1 MEQRIAVGI
10 DFGTSN
16 SAVADVSITGQP
28 QPIQP
33 EGARSKVLPSVVF
46 LGPEGPVV
54 GEAAL
59 AEEPGQP
66 GRVVRSVKM
75 QLGSDTRSV
84 IDGRPWS
91 PEEIGAEILRALAEL
106 VARQRHGAEISL
118 AVIGTPAQP
127 RPGYIGALE
136 EAARLAGIPRVAV
149 LDEPTA
155 AMLGYG
161 LDQWPCQNVLV
172 FDIGAG
178 TCDVSLVYVESGQAY
193 PRYRA
198 SNEIAGDRFD
208 RVVAEMLLDEFS
220 RQHGRTAWEGLSPDS
235 RQLLKRRAEEAKI
248 GFSRAADVPVP
259 IMIDL
264 TPDRDLMPVRLHRE
278 EFERR
283 ALPLV
288 RQTEALVD
296 EAIKMAGIRE
306 DLVDSVLLVG
316 GSANL
321 PMIRDRLS
329 ARFGNRVRPVDEPDT
344 IVARGLAL
352 RAGMLD
358 GSVRARLNRSLGV
371 LLAEAEVDTLV
382 HAGATVSGAQPLS
395 AHGHYQIEGA
405 VRFGCAHVVEGDGP
419 ERRTRAVLDVP
430 IDPVLPPEQVWIRV
444 DLTVRRDG
452 TVTALGREL
461 NGETADEKTFGVG
474 LTPVGLRLVEGDG
487 NGTR

>member
-1 MEQRIAVGI
+1 MEQQRIAVGI

-66 GRVVRSVKM
+66 KRVVRSVKM
-75 QLGSDTRSV
+75 QLGSDTRYL
-84 IDGRPWS
+84 IDGRPWA

-106 VARQRHGAEISL
+106 VERQRGGAAISL

-127 RPGYIGALE
+127 RPGYVGALE

-161 LDQWPCQNVLV
+161 LDQWPRQNVLV

-178 TCDVSLVYVESGQAY
+178 TCDVSVVYVESGQAY

-208 RVVAEMLLDEFS
+208 QVVAEMLLDEFA
-220 RQHGRTAWEGLSPDS
+220 RQQGPTRSDELTPES

-248 GFSRAADVPVP
+248 GLSRAPDVPVP

-264 TPDRDLMPVRLHRE
+264 MPDRDLMPVRLRRE
-278 EFERR
+278 EFDRR
-283 ALPLV
+283 AAPLV
-288 RQTEALVD
+288 EQNMALIDEAL
-296 EAIKMAGIRE
+296 KMSGLRE
-306 DLVDSVLLVG
+306 DQIDSVLLVG
-316 GSANL
+316 GSANM
-321 PMIRDRLS
+321 PVIRDRLS
-329 ARFGNRVRPVDEPDT
+329 ARFRHRVRPVDEPDT

-358 GSVRARLNRSLGV
+358 GSVRARVDRSLGV
-371 LLAEAEVDTLV
+371 LLADTEADTLIA
-382 HAGATVSGAQPLS
+382 AGATVSGSQPLA
-395 AHGHYQIEGA
+395 AHGHYQLTGPA
-405 VRFGCAHVVEGDGP
+405 RFGCAHVVEGEGQ

-430 IDPVLPPEQVWIRV
+430 IDPSLPTDQVWIRV

-452 TVTALGREL
+452 TVSAMAHELNREL
-461 NGETADEKTFGVG
+461 ADEKSFGVG
-474 LTPVGLRLVEGDG
+474 LTPIGLRLEEP
-487 NGTR
+487 